1 MYRNPLKKATSRS
14 KTGVPGVYLSGGR
27 KVGDTYQA
35 RISVDKK
42 EIYLGASRDLAKV
55 VALRKEA
62 EAKYYGIVT

>member
-1 MYRNPLKKATSRS
+1 MLNRPLKKATSRS

-27 KVGDTYQA
+27 KDSMVYQA

-42 EIYLGASRDLAKV
+42 EIYLGASRDFEKV

-62 EAKYYGIVT
+62 EAKYYGITT